1 MVITRDEIIATSET
15 ALINFNYKKATNKID
30 HYHIL
35 YTVLLVT
42 SLLLEIGA
50 ICYYYSKQKEILPYC
65 Y

>member
-1 MVITRDEIIATSET
+1 MVIARDETIDTSET
-15 ALINFNYKKATNKID
+15 VLINSNYKKATNKID

-35 YTVLLVT
+35 QTFSLVT

-50 ICYYYSKQKEILPYC
+50 ICYYYLKQKEILPYC

>member
-15 ALINFNYKKATNKID
+15 VLINFSYKKATNKID

-35 YTVLLVT
+35 HTFLLVT

-50 ICYYYSKQKEILPYC
+50 TQNRKRHYHIVINNL
-65 Y
+65 